1 MKPSQADCW
10 AVSPAPL
17 STRCAWERKRCGP
30 APTRPRANWDGRLSP
45 RTPRCAA
52 PSSGSGLTDMPKV
65 AIVAAL
71 EREVSGLTRSLSR
84 VEHQYDG
91 RRFVFFEADE
101 IVLVCGGI
109 GVEAAR
115 RAAEAVIALYS
126 PTLLQSVGFAGAL
139 DAGLGVGD
147 LFMPAIVID
156 ARDGSRI
163 EIEGAPGLERGRQ
176 ARSSLVTFTS
186 VAGAQQKASLAKA
199 YGAQAVDMEAA
210 GVAAA
215 ARAHG
220 IRFAATKVIS
230 DELDFEMPQTARFI
244 AANGRFKTANF
255 AAFVAL
261 RPWLWRRT
269 ATLAANSRK
278 AARVLSEH
286 LKHYRQELNRSPSP
300 VAASPATA
308 EPQPAAAGGSHVGGR

>member
-1 MKPSQADCW
+1 
-10 AVSPAPL
+10 
-17 STRCAWERKRCGP
+17 
-30 APTRPRANWDGRLSP
+30 
-45 RTPRCAA
+45 
-52 PSSGSGLTDMPKV
+52 
-65 AIVAAL
+65 
-71 EREVSGLTRSLSR
+71 
-84 VEHQYDG
+84 
-91 RRFVFFEADE
+91 
-101 IVLVCGGI
+101 
-109 GVEAAR
+109 
-115 RAAEAVIALYS
+115 
-126 PTLLQSVGFAGAL
+126 
-139 DAGLGVGD
+139 
-147 LFMPAIVID
+147 
-156 ARDGSRI
+156 
-163 EIEGAPGLERGRQ
+163 
-176 ARSSLVTFTS
+176 VTFTS

-308 EPQPAAAGGSHVGGR
+308 EPQPAAAGGSHVGGRE

>member
-1 MKPSQADCW
+1 
-10 AVSPAPL
+10 
-17 STRCAWERKRCGP
+17 
-30 APTRPRANWDGRLSP
+30 
-45 RTPRCAA
+45 
-52 PSSGSGLTDMPKV
+52 MPKV

-139 DAGLGVGD
+139 DSGLRVGD
-147 LFMPAIVID
+147 LLMPAIVID

-230 DELDFEMPQTARFI
+230 DELNFEMPQTARFI

-308 EPQPAAAGGSHVGGR
+308 EPQPAAAGGSHVGGRE